1 MFTKPDPHSYS
12 KGLTITDELIDGRHG
27 PIPVRRYASA
37 TGPSQ
42 NKEPLIW
49 LHGGAFSW
57 GGLDQL
63 ESHAV
68 ACALAN
74 EGWPI
79 VTVDYRL
86 APPWSWMKKPK
97 PGDLPGI
104 RFPVPLED
112 VIDVTNAIRKKAPH
126 GRFLLGGASAGACLA
141 AAATLRLRDEK
152 NEGPD
157 RLILAY
163 GTFHAALPALTPEIK
178 ARVRGRYGIAQFNP
192 ATVERMNRN
201 YAGSPAAMADS
212 HAFPGGADLSGFPP
226 TLMLDAD
233 HDTLRA
239 SGHSFRDELITA
251 GTALEYRVIA
261 DSRHGFLDKPET
273 PTFAEGIRRIHG
285 WLNHSWSAEP
295 GNLASSNDT

>member
-1 MFTKPDPHSYS
+1 MSKKPDPRSYTR
-12 KGLTITDELIDGRHG
+12 GLDIADELIDGRHG
-27 PIPVRRYASA
+27 PIPVRRYAPGIGA
-37 TGPSQ
+37 GQ
-42 NKEPLIW
+42 DKDPLIW

-74 EGWPI
+74 EGWP
-79 VTVDYRL
+79 VVAVDYRL
-86 APPWSWMKKPK
+86 APPWSWIRKPK
-97 PGDLPGI
+97 PGILPGI

-112 VIDVTNAIRKKAPH
+112 VVDVIHAIRNEVP
-126 GRFLLGGASAGACLA
+126 RRRLVLGGASAGACLA
-141 AAATLRLRDEK
+141 AAATLHLRDEEM
-152 NEGPD
+152 EGPD
-157 RLILAY
+157 RLVLAY

-178 ARVRGRYGIAQFNP
+178 ARVRGRHGIAQFNR

-201 YAGSPAAMADS
+201 YAGSPAAMSDF
-212 HAFPGGADLSGFPP
+212 HAFPGGANLAGFPP

-239 SGHSFRDELITA
+239 SGQAFSDELKDA
-251 GTALEYRVIA
+251 GTAIEYRLVA

-273 PTFAEGIRRIHG
+273 PAFAEGIRRMQV
-285 WLNHSWSAEP
+285 WLNCSRRDEAGNGASSAE
-295 GNLASSNDT
+295 A